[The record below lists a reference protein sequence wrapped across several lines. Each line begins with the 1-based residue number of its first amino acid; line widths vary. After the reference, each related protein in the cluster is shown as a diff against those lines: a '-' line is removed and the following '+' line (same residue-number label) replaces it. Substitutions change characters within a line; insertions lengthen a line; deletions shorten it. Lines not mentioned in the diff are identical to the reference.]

1 MSSAEDLSP
10 IEVAGVAPPP
20 VNATPTIQEEDDGV
34 WTKDIEDA
42 FEEALAIYPPCG
54 RRKIILT
61 DEGKMYGRNELIA
74 RYIKMRTGKVRSR
87 KQVSSHIQVLAR
99 KKQRE
104 FTAKAKMATG
114 PGKAR
119 SGYAGLSSAEIVSQ
133 SIVRERAGSAQDGD
147 QDTDASAFSVV
158 TRQAREDA
166 GAGAGAGA
174 ASPSFTMDKFTA
186 YLEVPSGGAH
196 TFFEKKGG
204 ATFLDPALEQIDIP
218 QIFDKYPGLRELYH
232 TGPTHAFFLVKF
244 WVDLHYDVLPQSQQS
259 YMGMDSVFE
268 SMDGKQV
275 EVISSVI
282 SLGKQVAEK
291 VQVLPAIPDEENPGR
306 FIYKVDR
313 APMCDYLMQFVRKLR
328 EQSTLES
335 MNRVLENFT
344 SVVLVRDRT
353 TTQILFCAAF
363 AFEVTPPGYGPRS
376 SVYKLVDS
384 QIDGALAQ
392 GGYAQGQ

>member
-1 MSSAEDLSP
+1 MSRAEDLEP
-10 IEVAGVAPPP
+10 IKIAGVAPPP
-20 VNATPTIQEEDDGV
+20 VGVNLHPEEDDGV

-114 PGKAR
+114 TGQAR

-133 SIVRERAGSAQDGD
+133 SIVRERSGSAAAGD
-147 QDTDASAFSVV
+147 QDSDGSAFGG
-158 TRQAREDA
+158 AMLAAAAA
-166 GAGAGAGA
+166 GGGAGAGA
-174 ASPSFTMDKFTA
+174 ASPALTMDKFTA
-186 YLEVPSGGAH
+186 YLEFPSGGSH
-196 TFFEKKGG
+196 TFFEKNGG

-259 YMGMDSVFE
+259 FMGMDSVFE
-268 SMDGKQV
+268 SMDGQQV

-291 VQVLPAIPDEENPGR
+291 VQVLPAIPDDQNPGR

-313 APMCDYLMQFVRKLR
+313 APMCDYLMQFVHKLR

-344 SVVLVRDRT
+344 SVVLVRDRM

-384 QIDGALAQ
+384 QIDGAMAQ
-392 GGYAQGQ
+392 GDYAQGQ